1 MSSDAYTGVKVLYE
15 TSSKL
20 IDALYREGS
29 LAIEEFDGRLKLK
42 DQQNLYL
49 VLTDK
54 IVDEDGKELS
64 QTTAS
69 AIARVWGDRVIKV
82 PVTKDSLIGGIRPR
96 NKEQA
101 MALDAL
107 TDDRIKAVTLTG
119 PAGTG
124 KTLLTLAAAMQARE
138 SGKYER
144 IILTRPMTQVGKH
157 DLGILPGEVN
167 DKFGPY
173 LQNYMC
179 NMEFLMKGGKDKS
192 RNGSGVL
199 AWIEHYKMEFIPL
212 QLIRGASWPDT
223 FIIADEVQTLPR
235 HEMLT
240 LGTRVGENSKIV
252 IMGDLAQRDER
263 IAKHDTGLYNFSNS
277 EIAKKSQ
284 LVAHIELLKCER
296 SDISRLFAEVFDD

>member
-1 MSSDAYTGVKVLYE
+1 MSEAYTGVKVLYE
-15 TSSKL
+15 TPKDI
-20 IDALYREGS
+20 IDTLYKEGS

-42 DQQNLYL
+42 EHQNLYL

-64 QTTAS
+64 HTTAS
-69 AIARVWGDRVIKV
+69 AIARVYGDRIIKI
-82 PVTKDSLIGGIRPR
+82 PVTKDSLIGGVRPR

-124 KTLLTLAAAMQARE
+124 KTLLTLAAAMHARE
-138 SGKYER
+138 SNKYDR
-144 IILTRPMTQVGKH
+144 IILTRPMTQVTKH
-157 DLGILPGEVN
+157 DLGILPGEV
-167 DKFGPY
+167 DEKFGPY

-192 RNGSGVL
+192 KNGSGVL
-199 AWIEHYKMEFIPL
+199 AWIEHYKMEFIPM

-223 FIIADEVQTLPR
+223 FIIADEVQTLNY

-252 IMGDLAQRDER
+252 IMGDLAQRDIR
-263 IAKHDTGLYNFSNS
+263 IAKPDTGLWKFSNA
-277 EIAKKSQ
+277 EKAKKSQ

>member
-1 MSSDAYTGVKVLYE
+1 MDSYKGVKVIYE
-15 TSSKL
+15 TDLSL
-20 IDALYREGS
+20 INALYAEGS
-29 LAIEEFDGRLKLK
+29 LELTEFDGRLKLA

-49 VLTDK
+49 ILTTQQL
-54 IVDEDGKELS
+54 DEDGEKLIQS
-64 QTTAS
+64 PAS
-69 AIARVWGDRVIKV
+69 IIVRVFGDKV
-82 PVTKDSLIGGIRPR
+82 WKIPISKDTIVGGVKPR

-124 KTLLTLAAAMQARE
+124 KPLLTLAAAMSAIE
-138 SGKYER
+138 SKKYER
-144 IILTRPMTQVGKH
+144 IILTRPMTQVVKH
-157 DLGILPGEVN
+157 DLGILPGEAQ

-212 QLIRGASWPDT
+212 QLIRGASWPDS
-223 FIIADEVQTLPR
+223 FIIADEVQTLDR

-263 IAKHDTGLYNFSNS
+263 IAIEKTGLWNFSNN
-277 EIAKKSQ
+277 EIAKKSP
-284 LVAHIELLKCER
+284 LVAHIELIKCER
-296 SDISRLFAEVFDD
+296 SDISRLFAQVFEE